1 MSTEGERELPLE
13 IGHVLLIDIVGYSKL
28 LINEQSDLLQ
38 HLKEMVRGS
47 EQVRAAEAAGK
58 LIRLA
63 TGDGIALVF
72 RSSPEAPAQCALE
85 LSRADKQHPE
95 LKLRMGI
102 HSGPINEVSD
112 VNERANVTGAGINMA
127 QRVMDCGDA
136 GHILLSQHVADD
148 LEQYPRWRPL
158 LHELGECE
166 VKHGVRLRV
175 VNLYTNELGNPEL
188 PTKFKS
194 AGVATVPTPQKFSRK
209 YLVLLGGVGAA
220 LLIGFLIFSLS
231 RKRGPSMSAPDPARS
246 ATSVAVSQKSIAVLP
261 FVNMSADRGDEYL
274 SDGMTEELLN
284 VLGKVKKLRVPGRS
298 SCFAFKGKN
307 EEDIFRKVG
316 EQLHVNTVLE
326 GSVRKTGE
334 KLRITVQLIN
344 VADGYHLWSET
355 YDRDMKDILAVQ
367 SDVAQR
373 VVQALELQL
382 GVDEARV
389 LAKKETK
396 NSEAHR
402 FYLLGRFH
410 FAKNTLPG
418 FAEAM
423 QSFNQAIQLD
433 PTYALAYCGLA
444 DVYSFIGA
452 YTMPGKEAWATEREL
467 ALKALALDPELAE
480 AHFSLGI
487 AIASAFNWEEG
498 EKEIKRAIE
507 MNPNMAVAYDQY
519 AWLLS
524 CLGRHDEGL
533 AMSKKAIELEP
544 FSAFMNSD
552 RGWWLFLARRY
563 DEAIVQYREALE
575 LDPNSAFAYKG
586 LGWCLL
592 FKEDLAGAIAAF
604 QKARTLDPEPLFDAA
619 LGYAYAVSGDRS
631 KAEQVLRDLNDLAKQ
646 RYVSPGAQVL
656 VYLGLG
662 DKERTYEWLEKCYEE
677 QDYACWELKVDPV
690 FDGMRDEPRFQA
702 LLKKV
707 GLDK

>member
-158 LHELGECE
+158 LHELGESE

-209 YLVLLGGVGAA
+209 YLVLLGGVAAA
-220 LLIGFLIFSLS
+220 LLIGFLIFSLP
-231 RKRGPSMSAPDPARS
+231 RKSGPSMSAPDPARS
-246 ATSVAVSQKSIAVLP
+246 ATAVAVSQKSIAVLP

-284 VLGKVKKLRVPGRS
+284 VLSKVKELRVPGRS

-334 KLRITVQLIN
+334 KLRITAQLIN

-402 FYLLGRFH
+402 LYLLGRFH

-444 DVYSFIGA
+444 DAYSFVGA

-533 AMSKKAIELEP
+533 AMSKRAIELEP

-604 QKARTLDPEPLFDAA
+604 QKARTLDPQPLFDAA

-646 RYVSPGAQVL
+646 RYVSLGAQVL

-662 DKERTYEWLEKCYEE
+662 DKGRTYEWLEKCYEE